1 VRSLEDGWMDN
12 LLGRQVIVYYDDK
25 IKVSWKKGKLTS
37 VDTNFICLDNITFIP
52 ISNVVRM
59 EVAE

>member
-1 VRSLEDGWMDN
+1 
-12 LLGRQVIVYYDDK
+12 LGRQVIVYYDDK

-37 VDTNFICLDNITFIP
+37 VDANFICLDNVTFIP